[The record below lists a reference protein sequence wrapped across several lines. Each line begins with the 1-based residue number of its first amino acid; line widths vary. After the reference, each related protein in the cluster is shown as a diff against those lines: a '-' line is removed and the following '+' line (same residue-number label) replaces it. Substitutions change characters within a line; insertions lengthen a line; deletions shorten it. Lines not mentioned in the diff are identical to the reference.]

1 MMTENQDNKCI
12 CTIYI
17 LRLHTGPKD
26 NYYSQILSTPIY
38 KKVMENVKLSF
49 NDLSISR
56 ENTLREPKSAFFYGF
71 EKARQSKDQV
81 IYIKTFIFIVI

>member
-1 MMTENQDNKCI
+1 
-12 CTIYI
+12 
-17 LRLHTGPKD
+17 
-26 NYYSQILSTPIY
+26 
-38 KKVMENVKLSF
+38 MENVKLSF

-81 IYIKTFIFIVI
+81 IYIKTFIVIVT